1 VGGQAGHPG
10 RTLLRVEEANRI
22 IVHSPEVC
30 RSCRASLSDSPVVKR
45 EERQVFDPPPVKL
58 EVIERLVE
66 TRKCVACAHKT
77 KAGFPVR
84 VKAPVQYG
92 EGVRARAIYLQKYQL
107 LPFGRTSEAMR
118 ELFGCGISPAA
129 LRTVGQRCSYKLI
142 NTELTI
148 KGELKR
154 ADVIGADETRVR
166 LGGRRESSDDGGA

>member
-1 VGGQAGHPG
+1 V
-10 RTLLRVEEANRI
+10 RV
-22 IVHSPEVC
+22 
-30 RSCRASLSDSPVVKR
+30 
-45 EERQVFDPPPVKL
+45 
-58 EVIERLVE
+58 EVIEGLVE

-129 LRTVGQRCSYKLI
+129 LMTVGQRCSYKLI

-154 ADVIGADETRVR
+154 ADVIGADETGVR
-166 LGGRRESSDDGGA
+166 LGGRRESSDDGGAESHRFYVCGVTQNGIFFGGLFALWLSPEDSPSNIEWGQELMMLL